1 MLTEMKRTRTRFA
14 GALLCAV
21 GVLCGLASGAM
32 PADAATLEEAI
43 GAGEAGNRE
52 AVAAQEQI
60 EAVSDEADRLAAEY
74 RRALQETDSLRLYNG
89 QLQELLDSQ
98 EKEVASLDRQ
108 IRDIDVVERRITP
121 LMADMIDVLEKFVA
135 LDVPF
140 LPRERRE
147 RVDGLRAMMKRADVN
162 LSEKYRRLMEAYQ
175 VENEYGR
182 TIEAYRA
189 TLDAFGTSRTV
200 DFLRLGRVVLL
211 YQTLDTEESGR
222 WDVAS
227 KSWVKLSDEYRRPI
241 QQGLRIARK
250 QTAPDLIRVPVP
262 APEESK

>member
-1 MLTEMKRTRTRFA
+1 MGHSEIRLGIRALLFA
-14 GALLCAV
+14 GALCGAIFARVPVGAV
-21 GVLCGLASGAM
+21 SV
-32 PADAATLEEAI
+32 EETI
-43 GAGEAGNRE
+43 EAGEAGNKAAAE
-52 AVAAQEQI
+52 AQEKI
-60 EAVSDEADRLAAEY
+60 EAVSDETDRLAAEY

-98 EKEVASLDRQ
+98 GKEIASLESQVGDV
-108 IRDIDVVERRITP
+108 DVVERRISP

-140 LPRERRE
+140 LPKERHE
-147 RVDGLRAMMKRADVN
+147 RIEGLRAMMKRADVA

-175 VENEYGR
+175 IENEYGR

-200 DFLRLGRVVLL
+200 DFLRLGRVALL

-222 WDVAS
+222 WDAAS
-227 KSWVKLSDEYRRPI
+227 KEWVKLDDEYRRPI
-241 QQGLRIARK
+241 LQGLRIARK
-250 QTAPDLIRVPVP
+250 QTAPNLIRVPVS
-262 APEESK
+262 APQEAK

>member
-1 MLTEMKRTRTRFA
+1 MRFSTKRVERRTLWV
-14 GALLCAV
+14 ALLCLAV
-21 GVLCGLASGAM
+21 SGT
-32 PADAATLEEAI
+32 PAGGATVEETI
-43 GAGEAGNRE
+43 ETGQAGNR
-52 AVAAQEQI
+52 AAAAAQAEI
-60 EAVSDEADRLAAEY
+60 EAVSDETDRLANDY
-74 RRALQETDSLRLYNG
+74 RRALQETDSLRLYNK
-89 QLQELLDSQ
+89 QLQELIDSQ
-98 EKEVASLDRQ
+98 GGEIASLERQ

-121 LMADMIDVLEKFVA
+121 LMADMIDVLEKFVE

-140 LPRERRE
+140 LPKERHE
-147 RVDGLRAMMKRADVN
+147 RIEGLRAMMKRADVS

-175 VENEYGR
+175 IENEYGR

-222 WDVAS
+222 WDAE
-227 KSWVKLSDEYRRPI
+227 KKIWVKLGDEYRRPI

-250 QTAPDLIRVPVP
+250 QTAPDLVRVPVS
-262 APEESK
+262 APEDAK

>member
-1 MLTEMKRTRTRFA
+1 MLVLVTA
-14 GALLCAV
+14 GGSAA
-21 GVLCGLASGAM
+21 GGA
-32 PADAATLEEAI
+32 TVEEAI
-43 GAGEAGNRE
+43 GVGEAGNK
-52 AVAAQEQI
+52 AAAAAQERI

-89 QLQELLDSQ
+89 QLQELLASQ
-98 EKEVASLDRQ
+98 EREITSVEAQ
-108 IRDIDVVERRITP
+108 IRDIDIVERRISP
-121 LMADMIDVLEKFVA
+121 LMADMIDVLEQFVA

-140 LPRERRE
+140 LPKERKE
-147 RVDGLRAMMKRADVN
+147 RVEGLRDMMKRADVG

-200 DFLRLGRVVLL
+200 DFLRLGRVALL

-222 WDVAS
+222 WDADG
-227 KSWVKLSDEYRRPI
+227 KTWVKLDDEFRRPI
-241 QQGLRIARK
+241 LQGLRIARK

-262 APEESK
+262 APREAK

>member
-1 MLTEMKRTRTRFA
+1 MRIEMECSEKRYGTRA
-14 GALLCAV
+14 LLVGGALVLACWRLPAAAV
-21 GVLCGLASGAM
+21 SVS
-32 PADAATLEEAI
+32 EAI
-43 GAGEAGNRE
+43 DVGQAGNKAAAE
-52 AVAAQEQI
+52 AQEKI
-60 EAVSDEADRLAAEY
+60 EAVSDETDRLATEY

-89 QLQELLDSQ
+89 QLQELLTSQ
-98 EKEVASLDRQ
+98 ENEISSLEGQ
-108 IRDIDVVERRITP
+108 IRDVDVVERRISP
-121 LMADMIDVLEKFVA
+121 LMAEMIDVLDKFVE

-140 LPRERRE
+140 LPKERHE
-147 RVDGLRAMMKRADVN
+147 RVEGLRAMMKRADVA

-222 WDVAS
+222 WDQAS
-227 KSWVKLSDEYRRPI
+227 KTWVKLGDEYRRPI
-241 QQGLRIARK
+241 LQGLRIARK

-262 APEESK
+262 APGEAK